1 MGRLQ
6 DKQFTGAA
14 PRKRRDKVNE
24 NKQNENTVKKL
35 EATFCPPL
43 DPSLV
48 AAIWSDNK
56 NYESSFEML
65 AMLAKEAT
73 IEEEV
78 KPDPTESPAENM
90 TIPPPESRPSMASEI
105 PPVEGLEAG
114 FEMDFLKRCFPDQPT
129 EQLEEILGNNNG
141 DVELAID
148 EVLRELFMQE
158 EAAEGN
164 DLVEHEEMKDS
175 AVKIKQPGSVISSAE
190 NDTHQQA
197 AKKSGGQK
205 ARKQANKKQV
215 IWDTG
220 GLHAAST
227 LNGTTPDP
235 LMLAPIERNRWLE
248 FEKEVNE
255 LTKQFPR
262 LSRTVINTTVRRF
275 RGNLLECTDQLLRLT
290 NTSGA
295 ILQNA
300 NWDEVRKMNTVIES
314 AMKVLPVSDDRE
326 IKRLAVGAMLEGRVL
341 SIHEPEELS
350 QLVISLVLSRERDRE
365 KEQIM
370 IEEQLKELSL
380 HSKKEITFDPVTGKI
395 LEDGFPIAPSE
406 YLEAKQ
412 RAAQASKEIRAVPE
426 YLLMDNID
434 YYEDD
439 DPQSCRDIAF
449 NLILMRNETYRKAA
463 EAYRRS
469 KGKGKSKGE
478 GGIAFYYSDEASIGR
493 KMDVAAKAW
502 NMRAARAIIR
512 EQRLLKN
519 DDHLLDLHG
528 LTVAEA
534 TELVKEG
541 VNQWWSRST
550 MRAGRTKI
558 KPLQIVTGLGK
569 HSDHG
574 QSRLYPTVLKLL
586 AREGWRVD
594 TLSRGSIMV
603 IGPANA
609 K

>member
-1 MGRLQ
+1 MGQLYYNSQ
-6 DKQFTGAA
+6 CFLFVLTWQ
-14 PRKRRDKVNE
+14 
-24 NKQNENTVKKL
+24 L

-48 AAIWSDNK
+48 AAIWSDNE

-65 AMLAKEAT
+65 SMLAKDAAIDEEDQPDQIGLQAET
-73 IEEEV
+73 IA
-78 KPDPTESPAENM
+78 SAPA
-90 TIPPPESRPSMASEI
+90 ESRPSMASEI
-105 PPVEGLEAG
+105 PALEEVEAG
-114 FEMDFLKRCFPDQPT
+114 FEMEFLKRCFPDQPA
-129 EQLEEILGNNNG
+129 EQLEEILGKTNG
-141 DVELAID
+141 DVQLAID
-148 EVLRELFMQE
+148 EVLHELFMQE

-164 DLVEHEEMKDS
+164 DVIEQDEMKDA
-175 AVKIKQPGSVISSAE
+175 AVKNKQPGNVFPSAE
-190 NDTHQQA
+190 NLTHQQSG
-197 AKKSGGQK
+197 KKSGSQK

-248 FEKEVNE
+248 FEKEISE
-255 LTKQFPR
+255 LAKQFPR

-275 RGNLLECTDQLLRLT
+275 QGNLLECTDQLLRLT

-300 NWDEVRKMNTVIES
+300 KWDEVRKMNTVIES
-314 AMKVLPVSDDRE
+314 TMKVLPNSDESE

-341 SIHEPEELS
+341 SIHGCEELS

-370 IEEQLKELSL
+370 IEEQLRELSL

-426 YLLMDNID
+426 YLLIDNVD

-463 EAYRRS
+463 EAYRRA
-469 KGKGKSKGE
+469 KGKSKGE
-478 GGIAFYYSDEASIGR
+478 GGIAYYYSDEASI
-493 KMDVAAKAW
+493 M
-502 NMRAARAIIR
+502 I
-512 EQRLLKN
+512 
-519 DDHLLDLHG
+519 
-528 LTVAEA
+528 
-534 TELVKEG
+534 
-541 VNQWWSRST
+541 
-550 MRAGRTKI
+550 
-558 KPLQIVTGLGK
+558 
-569 HSDHG
+569 
-574 QSRLYPTVLKLL
+574 
-586 AREGWRVD
+586 
-594 TLSRGSIMV
+594 
-603 IGPANA
+603 
-609 K
+609 